1 MNILFAGTPDF
12 AALHLQALVNSRHTV
27 TGVISQPDKPGKRGK
42 QTRPSPVKLLALQHQ
57 LPLLQPE
64 KLTAE
69 LLDQHT
75 TDVLIVVAYGQIL
88 SQSILDLPQYGAINV
103 HASLLPRWRGAAPIQ
118 RAIMAGDS
126 RTGVSI
132 MAMDAG
138 LDTGPVYQQSVVEID
153 PDETTGTL
161 LHKLAELGPSALLNT
176 LDQLENQTA
185 EVKLQPASG
194 LTYASK
200 INKHEARLNWND
212 SAVNLNRIIR
222 AFNPEPIAY
231 SVLDELRIRI
241 WETQL
246 DTTDYQF
253 QAGDKPSPGSII
265 ATTKQDLTVACG
277 TGNLTITGLQIP
289 GGKGTLVRG
298 PQIRNARATLFQTGK
313 IFQTL
318 AHA

>member
-1 MNILFAGTPDF
+1 
-12 AALHLQALVNSRHTV
+12 
-27 TGVISQPDKPGKRGK
+27 VISQPDKPGKRGK

-265 ATTKQDLTVACG
+265 A
-277 TGNLTITGLQIP
+277 ITGLQIP